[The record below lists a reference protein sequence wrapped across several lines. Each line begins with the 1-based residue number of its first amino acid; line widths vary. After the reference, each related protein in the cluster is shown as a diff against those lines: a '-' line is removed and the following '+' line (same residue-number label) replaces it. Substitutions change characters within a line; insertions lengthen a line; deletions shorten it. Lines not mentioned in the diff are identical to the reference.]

1 MLMQPQSPN
10 PDFDFMLKD
19 QPAKKRILPSL
30 NLSRPVKIGLGAVI
44 AIVVIIIISSLLSG
58 RNAGKTQP
66 FIDVLARGQE
76 TLRVTSY
83 VQQLQLQDPQTQ
95 TMAATAASALASDKQ
110 ELISYLTKNHI
121 NVSAKALGADDD
133 KTTDTSLQTAAQ
145 NNNLDSAYAAYMRD
159 ALSKYETDIQTAYKT
174 AGSNGKKI
182 LNDAS
187 ISTTTLLNS
196 APLKP

>member
-1 MLMQPQSPN
+1 MQPQSPN

-19 QPAKKRILPSL
+19 QPAKRRVLPSL
-30 NLSRPVKIGLGAVI
+30 NLSRPVKIGLGIVA
-44 AIVVIIIISSLLSG
+44 AILVIIIISSLLSG

-76 TLRVTSY
+76 TLRVTSE

-95 TMAATAASALASDKQ
+95 TMAATAAAALASDKQ
-110 ELISYLTKNHI
+110 ELLSYLTKNHI
-121 NVSAKALGADDD
+121 KVGAKALGADND

-145 NNNLDSAYAAYMRD
+145 NNNLDTAYAAYMRD
-159 ALSKYETDIQTAYKT
+159 ALGKYETDIQTAYKT
-174 AGSNGKKI
+174 AGPNGKKI

-196 APLKP
+196 PPLKT